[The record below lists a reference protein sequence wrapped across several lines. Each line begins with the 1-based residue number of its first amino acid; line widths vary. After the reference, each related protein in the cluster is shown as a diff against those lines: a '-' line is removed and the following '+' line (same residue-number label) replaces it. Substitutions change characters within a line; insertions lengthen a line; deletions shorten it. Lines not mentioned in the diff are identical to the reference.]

1 MNIYQ
6 SDCTSS
12 QPTTRCEG
20 SGRFTRLQPWAP
32 ALPFWVTWA
41 AGHALASRVPCDQRG
56 DELCLR
62 GIDDSVL

>member
-6 SDCTSS
+6 SDCTIS

-20 SGRFTRLQPWAP
+20 SGRFTPLQPWAP
-32 ALPFWVTWA
+32 ALPVWVTWA